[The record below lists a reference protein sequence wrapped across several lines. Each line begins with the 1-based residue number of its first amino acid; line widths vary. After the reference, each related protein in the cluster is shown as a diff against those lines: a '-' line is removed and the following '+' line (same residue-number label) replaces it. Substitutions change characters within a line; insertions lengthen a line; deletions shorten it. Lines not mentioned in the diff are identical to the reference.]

1 MNKLAFR
8 LVLPIFIVLIA
19 LVLVTT
25 PAAAKPSQQDGE
37 GDPERGKYLVDII
50 GCLDCHTPLNPET
63 GQPVPDMIGA
73 GGQEFTLPNLPTVIS
88 KNITSDEATGL
99 GGWTD
104 EEIKTA
110 ITTGVSRDGLHL
122 FPLMPYV
129 VFNKMSEQDLND
141 LVAYLRTL
149 EPINNPIERQQILP
163 VEALPAIPRVDP
175 PETAP
180 EPSDT
185 AARGEYLMTALL
197 TCGDCHTPL
206 DPATLAPVADMML
219 AGGQPFVGPWGTVYG
234 GNTTPH
240 EETGIAS
247 WTDEEIE
254 RVMRLGIRPDGRQ
267 VILMPWQ
274 VYRNLSDEDM
284 EAVIFY
290 MRNDLPAVDNVVPA
304 ADLEEAFIN
313 FVPVPTEE
321 ATPAPAATG
330 GGGLGIPI
338 LAGILVAALGLVVML
353 VVRRRRSSAS

>member
-8 LVLPIFIVLIA
+8 LVLPVFILLIA

-25 PAAAKPSQQDGE
+25 PAAAKPAQQDGE
-37 GDPERGKYLVDII
+37 GDPERGDYLVSII

-73 GGQEFTLPNLPTVIS
+73 GGQEFPLPNLPVVVS

-104 EEIKTA
+104 EEIKVA

-122 FPLMPYV
+122 FPIMPYAI
-129 VFNKMSEQDLND
+129 FNRMSEQDLND
-141 LVAYLRTL
+141 IVAYLRTL
-149 EPINNPIERQQILP
+149 PPINNVVERQQILP

-175 PETAP
+175 PATAP
-180 EPSDT
+180 DPSDT

-206 DPATLAPVADMML
+206 DPNTLSPVADMKL
-219 AGGQPFVGPWGTVYG
+219 AGGQPFEGPWGIVYG
-234 GNTTPH
+234 GNITPH
-240 EETGIAS
+240 EETGIGT

-274 VYRNLSDEDM
+274 VYRNLSDDDM
-284 EAVIFY
+284 KAVINY
-290 MRNDLPAVDNVVPA
+290 LRNDLPAVDNEVPA
-304 ADLEEAFIN
+304 SVIEPAFVNI
-313 FVPVPTEE
+313 VPIATEE
-321 ATPAPAATG
+321 ASAPPAAA
-330 GGGLGIPI
+330 GGLSLPI
-338 LAGILVAALGLVVML
+338 LAGVFVAILALVVVFVM
-353 VVRRRRSSAS
+353 RRRSTPAG